1 MLQSVCCRP
10 MASPVWCSPERRGRV
25 DIISRDQH
33 ILNTLSAAAPGIHLL
48 ACTCALTCKSKLTI
62 ALAFRHSNQRLVLG
76 RLAEPD
82 GLALCSVKHAIMSRG
97 SCHVKGRSQ
106 LGTVRM
112 CACTNVL
119 LMILQARHRAGQG
132 MGKQGER
139 ALAAACRQDA
149 HTVFG
154 LLQCQ

>member
-1 MLQSVCCRP
+1 MCCSQSAVVLWPHLCGAP
-10 MASPVWCSPERRGRV
+10 LSEEAEL
-25 DIISRDQH
+25 ISY
-33 ILNTLSAAAPGIHLL
+33 PGTSIYLIHYQLLPQEYLL

-76 RLAEPD
+76 
-82 GLALCSVKHAIMSRG
+82 ALLSRMG
-97 SCHVKGRSQ
+97 SHFVQSNMQLCQGVHVKGRSQ

-154 LLQCQ
+154 LLQFQ

>member
-1 MLQSVCCRP
+1 MCCSQSAVVLWPHLCGAP
-10 MASPVWCSPERRGRV
+10 LSEEAEL
-25 DIISRDQH
+25 ISY
-33 ILNTLSAAAPGIHLL
+33 PGTSIYLIHYQLLPQEYLL